1 MRNTALPLNSDENDE
16 MFYLILFL
24 NVKPDILIY

>member
-1 MRNTALPLNSDENDE
+1 MRNTALLLNSDENVE

-24 NVKPDILIY
+24 NVKPDILMY